1 MLACNCVDALH
12 CRHDTA
18 ALAMA
23 AHLGVLLLHIA
34 RLWFQ
39 HKTANLEIRE
49 SCNLCFLEQSVGQFF
64 ESVIFLQ
71 LMLEVND
78 MLQALQEPY
87 VNLCQFLDALHGI
100 SLFESLCNSE
110 DTQVGG
116 VLQFVVE
123 IVETGVVVTHKS
135 VHSLTNHAQSLL
147 YHLLKRATYCH
158 NLANRLHRRTDK
170 TAHSGKLGQVPT
182 GNLAYHIVELR
193 SHVCRVGGSHLTN
206 LVEGITKGNLCSNKS
221 ERITCCLGS
230 KGGRTRQTGVY
241 LDDTIVISNCIEGKL
256 DIALTHYLKVAHA
269 TD

>member
-1 MLACNCVDALH
+1 M
-12 CRHDTA
+12 T
-18 ALAMA
+18 
-23 AHLGVLLLHIA
+23 AHLCVLLLHIA
-34 RLWFQ
+34 RLRLQ
-39 HKTANLEIRE
+39 HETANLEVGKSR
-49 SCNLCFLEQSVGQFF
+49 NLCLLKQGVGQFF
-64 ESVIFLQ
+64 ERVILLQ
-71 LMLEVND
+71 FVLDVND

-193 SHVCRVGGSHLTN
+193 SYVCRVGGSHLTN

-230 KGGRTRQTGVY
+230 KGGRTRQTGVH
-241 LDDTIVISNCIEGKL
+241 LDDAVVVGLGIKGKL
-256 DIALTHYLKVAHA
+256 DVALTHDFEMAH
-269 TD
+269 TVD